1 MDKREIR
8 LSATKKFMDNFDQ
21 QFSHSLVET
30 ESEKSSSESPNI
42 HKKQEEFADDEDLN
56 LSDLEEA
63 IADIEKYME
72 ETHQKQP
79 PLSTQD

>member
-8 LSATKKFMDNFDQ
+8 RSATKKFMDNFDQ

-30 ESEKSSSESPNI
+30 ESNKSSSDSPNT
-42 HKKQEEFADDEDLN
+42 HKKQEECEDLN

-63 IADIEKYME
+63 IADIEQYM

-79 PLSTQD
+79 PLSAQD

>member
-8 LSATKKFMDNFDQ
+8 RSATKKFMDNFEQ

-30 ESEKSSSESPNI
+30 ESNKSGSDSPNT
-42 HKKQEEFADDEDLN
+42 HKKQEECADDEDLN

-63 IADIEKYME
+63 IADIEQYME
-72 ETHQKQP
+72 THHKQP
-79 PLSTQD
+79 PLSAQD